1 MLSKAKTCKY
11 MLYLLEE
18 TQYKVTSTDL
28 NTAQE
33 TTNGTY
39 VTIRGRYRGKKIR
52 SETYVKLAYVPKP
65 LKTICQWYS

>member
-1 MLSKAKTCKY
+1 

-33 TTNGTY
+33 NNKWDICNY
-39 VTIRGRYRGKKIR
+39 KRKVQGKKNQ
-52 SETYVKLAYVPKP
+52 V
-65 LKTICQWYS
+65 

>member
-33 TTNGTY
+33 NNKWDICNY
-39 VTIRGRYRGKKIR
+39 KRKVQGKKNQ
-52 SETYVKLAYVPKP
+52 V
-65 LKTICQWYS
+65 